1 MDNAELAKLLDV
13 PKLTDHIK
21 QLDKVLRDLP
31 QSATPSLRSPTSRL
45 LARSGKR
52 LRPTM
57 VITAASQSGKQIDA
71 SVIAAASAIELI
83 HIASLVHD
91 DIIDASD
98 ARWGIP
104 TISKQEG
111 VDSAILVGDYLV
123 ALAGV
128 QAASVNSRVAREVA
142 EAFAKMCDGQ
152 SLELSDTNNLDRTT
166 DSYFKC
172 IAAKTAALFAA
183 SCRVGGLC
191 AGLSDKDIDALGQ
204 YGESFGMA
212 FQLTDDLLDL
222 LSTSDDLGKPVGNDI
237 KEGVYTLPVLL
248 GLQSSSNKKLRAIL
262 SQKSP
267 NTKSIIELLSKEDSI
282 AQTVA
287 EIDRYNAKAIS
298 SLQNITNH
306 GSLKGLRELPNSYKQ
321 QALKSIVL
329 Y

>member
-1 MDNAELAKLLDV
+1 MDKAELAKLLDV

-31 QSATPSLRSPTSRL
+31 KSASPNLKEPASRF

-57 VITAASQSGKQIDA
+57 VIATAAQSGKQIDA

-98 ARWGIP
+98 ERWGVP

-128 QAASVNSRVAREVA
+128 QAASVSSQVAREVA
-142 EAFAKMCDGQ
+142 EAFATMCDGQ
-152 SLELSDTNNLDRTT
+152 SLELSDTNNLNRTT

-222 LSTSDDLGKPVGNDI
+222 LSTSDSLGKPVGNDI

-248 GLQSSSNKKLRAIL
+248 GLQSPSSKKLWNIL

-267 NTKSIIELLSKEDSI
+267 NTKSIIKLLSDEDSI

-287 EIDRYNAKAIS
+287 EIDRYNSKAVS
-298 SLQNITNH
+298 SLQSITNH
-306 GSLKGLRELPNSYKQ
+306 GSIKGLQELPNLYKH
-321 QALKSIVL
+321 QALNDIVL